1 MKKILLFGAVLLV
14 LASCVETKKG
24 EAGSETDSLAEVGM
38 TQMVVGTVGDG
49 TSMHSLEFLGQSGDT
64 LYFVYENNAV
74 GGLACGD
81 LISVEYAEV
90 DGELNAQHIVNLT
103 ALCNSWVA
111 SDKFG
116 SSYLT
121 LEQNGRASYVGS
133 DFPYKKWA
141 ISDGYLYLTKD
152 DADMTKDGDIDKFD
166 IVLLTE
172 DSLLLQMMYEG
183 DSIII
188 PFAKTDNVPVF

>member
-1 MKKILLFGAVLLV
+1 MFGAVLLI

-24 EAGSETDSLAEVGM
+24 EGGTETDSLAIVEQTTVEVGM
-38 TQMVVGTVGDG
+38 VGDG
-49 TSMHSLEFLGQSGDT
+49 TSMHLLELVGRSGDT
-64 LYFVYENNAV
+64 LYFDYENNAV

-81 LISVEYAEV
+81 LVSVEYTKG
-90 DGELNAQHIVNLT
+90 DGELNAEHIVNLT
-103 ALCNSWVA
+103 ALCNSWMA
-111 SDKFG
+111 NYDFG

-121 LEQNGRASYVGS
+121 LKQDGRASYVGS

-141 ISDGYLYLTKD
+141 ISDGCLYLTKD
-152 DADMTKDGDIDKFD
+152 GAYMTEEGDIDTFD

-172 DSLLLQMMYEG
+172 DSLLLQTMYEG

-188 PFAKTDNVPVF
+188 PFAKTDDVPEYK